1 MSSSGQ
7 AQAVVPEFNS
17 LIGQKG
23 IHIQDHIEDVQA
35 IFYTDRSVEPEQ
47 APTDGF
53 VYPVDSAAEVTV
65 TRLQTS
71 FLVDIWIRD
80 FEGDL
85 VREFNPNDGAVKVP
99 SDEYLLE
106 FASMGMKIYVRIED
120 SGFRLNPAQDS
131 VDIVFDPDTS
141 IQLGARSLH
150 TQPARTLT
158 TTSDPK
164 DLMHAISLFGN
175 EMKTWSPERTWPS
188 LRGHPPLLEI
198 GTKCRIPDDLTP
210 PDTGITLTI
219 PADHEWVYPAAPLAY
234 WLGATVEPGSPA
246 LHVDDKRYPLG
257 IQGGYKADCPEEAFE
272 QHVQDVLQFT
282 FLLDCAVRTEGF
294 YDVELDARRRVED
307 ADLDLDFEALYE
319 ASLSTRIQT
328 YLDLDVGLAEL
339 EARIGRPGWRLTA
352 DVEAGPKHAT
362 ILPFLARDL
371 AVVRCP
377 SEHRIAESTERN
389 EMVENVF
396 SRSSTPSTRSPMS
409 SPVAGSDVITRSSSS
424 STTEPATES
433 RERIISLPEAD
444 SMSQAWVGD
453 GFAVGAA
460 KASTTSY
467 LQRLE
472 NHAQGESGTTIDVV
486 VNDEQM
492 AEEAD
497 VSEIYG
503 TRDHLEFN
511 IRVQQDLTASELASV
526 FERDTDFIHYIGH
539 VDEQGFDCSDGYLD
553 ARTLEGVGAEM
564 FLLNACASYEQG
576 QALVDKGAIAGVVT
590 LEDVI
595 NSMATKIG
603 RTYAR
608 LLNFGFPIG
617 SATKL
622 VQETMFSGA
631 HYAVAGDSNAALAQS
646 NMPVPN
652 VAKVELLDGDRF
664 EVTNELFASWNY
676 DIGSMCR
683 PYIEPCDYH
692 YLVPGTTDTW
702 AVEKEELDKFLNLS
716 TFPVIAENNLCWSD
730 EITASTLQ
738 QTLQSYSD

>member
-1 MSSSGQ
+1 MSSTDQ
-7 AQAVVPEFNS
+7 AQTVVPEFDA

-23 IHIQDHIEDVQA
+23 IHIHDHIEDVQA
-35 IFYTDRSVEPEQ
+35 IFYTDRSVEPAP

-65 TRLQTS
+65 TRLKTS
-71 FLVDIWIRD
+71 LLLDIWIRD
-80 FEGDL
+80 LEGDL

-99 SDEYLLE
+99 RNEYLLE
-106 FASMGMKIYVRIED
+106 FSGMGMKVYARIED
-120 SGFRLNPAQDS
+120 SGFRVNPTEDS

-141 IQLGARSLH
+141 IRLGARSLH

-158 TTSDPK
+158 TTSDPEE
-164 DLMHAISLFGN
+164 LMRAISLFGN

-198 GTKCRIPDDLTP
+198 DTECRIPDDLTP
-210 PDTGITLTI
+210 PATGIGLTI
-219 PADHEWVYPAAPLAY
+219 PANHEWVYPAAPLAY

-246 LHVDDKRYPLG
+246 LHVDGKRYQLG
-257 IQGGYKADCPEEAFE
+257 IQGGYEADSPKQAFE

-282 FLLDCAVRTEGF
+282 FFLDCAVRTEGF

-307 ADLDLDFEALYE
+307 AGLGLDFESLYE
-319 ASLSTRIQT
+319 ASLASRIKT
-328 YLDLDVGLAEL
+328 YLELDVDLKGL

-352 DVEAGPKHAT
+352 DVEAGPDHAT

-377 SEHRIAESTERN
+377 SEHKIAESTERN

-396 SRSSTPSTRSPMS
+396 SRSNPPSTPSPTAGL
-409 SPVAGSDVITRSSSS
+409 AGSDVITRSSSS
-424 STTEPATES
+424 SAPDSASES

-472 NHAQGESGTTIDVV
+472 NHAQGKSGTTIDVV
-486 VNDEQM
+486 VNDDQM

-503 TRDHLEFN
+503 TRDHLEFD
-511 IRVQQDLTASELASV
+511 IRVQQDLTAVELASV

-553 ARTLEGVGAEM
+553 ARTLDEVGADM

-603 RTYAR
+603 RAYAR

-617 SATKL
+617 SATNL
-622 VQETMFSGA
+622 VRETMFSGM
-631 HYAVAGDSNAALAQS
+631 HYAVVGDSNAAMAQS
-646 NMPVPN
+646 NVPCPN
-652 VAKVELLDGDRF
+652 VVRVELGGDDLF
-664 EVTNELFASWNY
+664 DVSIEMFASWNY
-676 DIGSMCR
+676 DIGSMTR
-683 PYIEPCDYH
+683 PFLESCTRQ
-692 YLVPGTTDTW
+692 YLIPGLLDTW
-702 AVEKEELDKFLNLS
+702 NVDEEELKTFLEVS
-716 TFPVIAENNLCWSD
+716 TFPVIAENGLFWSD
-730 EITASTLQ
+730 EVAVPELRKQ
-738 QTLQSYSD
+738 LEAYS